1 MSLRDT
7 IEGARDE
14 AKANADGMTVKA
26 KDKDEKA
33 DKPEVPA
40 YDPFSNV
47 KSSAAGAKPAREAA
61 ASVRMEG
68 ERPKK
73 STLAMTKEE
82 KKAAKAEERRAEDL
96 RNQAY
101 DFLLRDSGAYKKTDR
116 TWWILLG
123 TGFGFTIAS
132 LLLAWLFPEGARD
145 YASAQGIAAIVTL
158 VLAYGF
164 IIAAFVYDLRKRRPF
179 RKAAEKR
186 LQGMSDKKVEEY
198 LEAEW
203 AKRAKEADKKD
214 SKKNA

>member
-14 AKANADGMTVKA
+14 AKANADGMTAKA
-26 KDKDEKA
+26 KAKEEKAEKA
-33 DKPEVPA
+33 DVPA

-68 ERPKK
+68 ERPRK
-73 STLAMTKEE
+73 STVAMTKEE
-82 KKAAKAEERRAEDL
+82 KKAAKAEERRLEDL

-101 DFLLRDSGAYKKTDR
+101 DFILRDNGAYKKTDR

-123 TGFGFTIAS
+123 TGFAFTIAS
-132 LLLAWLFPEGARD
+132 LLLAWLFPDGAKD
-145 YASAQGIAAIVTL
+145 YSSIQGIGAVVTL

-164 IIAAFVYDLRKRRPF
+164 IIAAFIYDLRKRRPY

-203 AKRAKEADKKD
+203 VQRAKEADKKD
-214 SKKNA
+214 SKKSA